1 MKPKSFNFTISAISI
16 FALSLTSCSFSNLL
30 YEAKEV
36 AQFTYNDGFIN
47 YLNNVSL
54 FSSDFSETLYQN
66 YKNGDNIVYSPISV
80 YLCLCVAAK
89 ISQNN
94 TREEILNALNTN
106 YNDLN
111 KNYHIL
117 FESLNK
123 EFESGQLSLTNSI
136 WLNDSCKFIDST
148 LEKIADDYYTYSYR
162 VDYTTNEAN
171 NAIREFII
179 EKTNGFLNPLIN
191 FDPQT
196 IFVLMNTLYLKDNWT
211 LSGSDLSTYQDRI
224 NFINSDN
231 TITNIDMLSS
241 GYKDKNIYVGDTF
254 KSCYIST
261 VNGYNLNFFVPLD
274 GYSVEDI
281 FTAENINLVNTDS
294 SIFASVDEEKE
305 VIYKTNVIFPE
316 FEAEFDEGLED
327 IMKNEYGIKD
337 LFSIENCDLSPIFS
351 DDAYASTLRH
361 IAKLKTD
368 KKGIEGAAIT
378 LLVTDGATSSPL
390 YPIER
395 QEFIV
400 DRSFGFTVTDS
411 HGICLFS
418 GVVENI

>member
-1 MKPKSFNFTISAISI
+1 MKQKSFSFTISAISI
-16 FALSLTSCSFSNLL
+16 FTLSLTSCSSSNLL

-80 YLCLCVAAK
+80 YLCLGVAAE

-106 YNDLN
+106 YTDLN

-136 WLNDSCKFIDST
+136 WLNDSCQFIDST

-179 EKTNGFLNPLIN
+179 EKTNGFLNPLLN

-231 TITNIDMLSS
+231 TITNTDMLSS

-281 FTAENINLVNTDS
+281 FTAENINLVNTDP

-305 VIYKTNVIFPE
+305 VIYNTNVIFPE
-316 FEAEFDEGLED
+316 FEAEFDENLID
-327 IMKNEYGIKD
+327 IMTNEYGIKD
-337 LFSIENCDLSPIFS
+337 LFSAESCDLSPIFS
-351 DDAYASTLRH
+351 DDAYASSLRH

-368 KKGIEGAAIT
+368 KKGIEGAAVT

-390 YPIER
+390 YPIEK

-418 GVVENI
+418 GVVEKI

>member
-1 MKPKSFNFTISAISI
+1 MKQKSFSFTISAISI
-16 FALSLTSCSFSNLL
+16 FTLSLTSCSSSNLL

-80 YLCLCVAAK
+80 YLCLGVAAE

-179 EKTNGFLNPLIN
+179 EKTNGFLNPLLN

-231 TITNIDMLSS
+231 TITNTDMLSS

-281 FTAENINLVNTDS
+281 FTAENINLVNTDP

-305 VIYKTNVIFPE
+305 VIYNTNVIFPE
-316 FEAEFDEGLED
+316 FEAEFDENLID
-327 IMKNEYGIKD
+327 IMTNEYGIKD
-337 LFSIENCDLSPIFS
+337 LFSAENCDLSPIFS
-351 DDAYASTLRH
+351 DDAYASSLRH

-368 KKGIEGAAIT
+368 KKGIEGAAVT
-378 LLVTDGATSSPL
+378 LLATDGAASSPL

>member
-1 MKPKSFNFTISAISI
+1 MKQKSFSFTISAISI
-16 FALSLTSCSFSNLL
+16 FTLSLTSCSSSNLL

-47 YLNNVSL
+47 YLNDVSL
-54 FSSDFSETLYQN
+54 FSSDFSETLYQY

-80 YLCLCVAAK
+80 YLCLGVAAE

-94 TREEILNALNTN
+94 TRQEILNALNTN
-106 YNDLN
+106 YTDLN
-111 KNYHIL
+111 KNYHTL

-123 EFESGQLSLTNSI
+123 EFKSGQLSLTNSI

-148 LEKIADDYYTYSYR
+148 LEKIANDYYTYSYR

-171 NAIREFII
+171 NAIRDFII
-179 EKTNGFLNPLIN
+179 EKTNGFLNPLIE

-211 LSGSDLSTYQDRI
+211 LGGSDLSTYQDRI
-224 NFINSDN
+224 NFINSNN
-231 TITNIDMLSS
+231 TITNTDMLSS

-305 VIYKTNVIFPE
+305 VIYNTNVIFPE
-316 FEAEFDEGLED
+316 FEAEFDENLID
-327 IMKNEYGIKD
+327 IMTNEYGIKD
-337 LFSIENCDLSPIFS
+337 LFSAESCDLSPIFS
-351 DDAYASTLRH
+351 DDAYASSLRH

-368 KKGIEGAAIT
+368 KKGIEGAAVT
-378 LLVTDGATSSPL
+378 LLATDGAASSPL

-418 GVVENI
+418 GVVEKI

>member
-1 MKPKSFNFTISAISI
+1 MKQKSFSFTISAISI
-16 FALSLTSCSFSNLL
+16 FTLSLTSCSSSNLL

-47 YLNNVSL
+47 YLNDVSL
-54 FSSDFSETLYQN
+54 FSSDFSETLYQY

-80 YLCLCVAAK
+80 YLCLGVAAE

-94 TREEILNALNTN
+94 TRQEILNALNTN
-106 YNDLN
+106 YTDLN
-111 KNYHIL
+111 KNYHTL

-123 EFESGQLSLTNSI
+123 EFKSGQLSLTNSI

-171 NAIREFII
+171 NAIRDFII
-179 EKTNGFLNPLIN
+179 EKTNGFLNPLIE
-191 FDPQT
+191 FDLQT

-211 LSGSDLSTYQDRI
+211 LGGSDLSTYQDRI

-231 TITNIDMLSS
+231 TITNTDMLSS

-281 FTAENINLVNTDS
+281 FTAENINLVNTDP

-305 VIYKTNVIFPE
+305 VIYNTNVIFPE
-316 FEAEFDEGLED
+316 FEAEFDENLID
-327 IMKNEYGIKD
+327 IMTNEYGIKD
-337 LFSIENCDLSPIFS
+337 LFSAENCDLSPIFS
-351 DDAYASTLRH
+351 DDAYASSLRH

-368 KKGIEGAAIT
+368 KKGIEGAAVT
-378 LLVTDGATSSPL
+378 LLATDGAASSPL

-418 GVVENI
+418 GVVEKI